1 MGVYQRRDSPTLWM
15 SLQVN
20 GQRVRL
26 NTMVKNRQLA
36 EELFCAWKTELA
48 RARWLGA
55 PHPDADHIVAELLT
69 QYRVSVTPRKSSV
82 SQQRDHLI
90 LARLATRWGQLLVRD
105 LSALLIEA
113 YIAER
118 LAQVCF
124 ATVSK
129 ELGVLKA
136 ACRCAM
142 RWGWASQSPFG
153 GIVLNQEGTEIGRA
167 HV

>member
-1 MGVYQRRDSPTLWM
+1 MGIYRRPDSPTWWM

-90 LARLATRWGQLLVRD
+90 LARFTTRWGQMLLKD
-105 LSALLIEA
+105 LTTLQIES
-113 YIAER
+113 YIVER
-118 LAQVCF
+118 LEQVF
-124 ATVSK
+124 QK
-129 ELGVLKA
+129 HL
-136 ACRCAM
+136 
-142 RWGWASQSPFG
+142 SPPRG
-153 GIVLNQEGTEIGRA
+153 EPRQDEVVTLLRD
-167 HV
+167 